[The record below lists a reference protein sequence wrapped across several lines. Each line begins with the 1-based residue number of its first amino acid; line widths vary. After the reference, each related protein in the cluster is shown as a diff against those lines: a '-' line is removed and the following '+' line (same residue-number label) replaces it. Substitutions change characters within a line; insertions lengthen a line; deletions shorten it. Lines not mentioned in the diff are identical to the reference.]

1 MTSFESNLLFVSNK
15 YPFRLACSSKNAR
28 ASFTPAN
35 RNVSFHELD
44 ARLQSSDNPS
54 FVFTLFS
61 ALELRKKCIANFIT
75 SEAFDAERL
84 KLKGFATFAS
94 PLFVLPNIK
103 LPPKNAFTPAVKSDA
118 GESSFRPNVAYGAN
132 VPALP

>member
-35 RNVSFHELD
+35 FNVSFHELD
-44 ARLQSSDNPS
+44 ARLQSSDNPL

-75 SEAFDAERL
+75 SEAFAAERL
-84 KLKGFATFAS
+84 KLKGFAIS
-94 PLFVLPNIK
+94 LLLPNIK
-103 LPPKNAFTPAVKSDA
+103 LPPKNAFTPAVMSDT
-118 GESSFRPNVAYGAN
+118 GESSFNPNVAYGAN